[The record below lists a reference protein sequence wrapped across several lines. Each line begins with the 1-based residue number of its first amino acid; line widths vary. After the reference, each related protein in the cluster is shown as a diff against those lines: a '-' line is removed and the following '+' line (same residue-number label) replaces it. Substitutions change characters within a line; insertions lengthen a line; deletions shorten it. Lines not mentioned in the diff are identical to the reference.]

1 MERWL
6 RKTETIVV
14 GVALVAIL
22 VAYVVSRF
30 LP

>member
-1 MERWL
+1 MEQWL

-14 GVALVAIL
+14 GIALVAIL
-22 VAYVVSRF
+22 VAYVVSRV

>member
-14 GVALVAIL
+14 GVALVVIL

-30 LP
+30 SH

>member
-14 GVALVAIL
+14 GVALVVIL
-22 VAYVVSRF
+22 VAYVVSR
-30 LP
+30 LSH

>member
-1 MERWL
+1 MEQWL

>member
-14 GVALVAIL
+14 GVALVVIL

-30 LP
+30 AQ

>member
-14 GVALVAIL
+14 GVALVVIL

-30 LP
+30 SY

>member
-1 MERWL
+1 MERWM

-14 GVALVAIL
+14 GIALAVIL

-30 LP
+30 SQ

>member
-14 GVALVAIL
+14 GVALVVIL

-30 LP
+30 SQ